1 VVIFRLLAYSINVS
15 DNPSIVLFDG
25 HCTFCH
31 GSVVFIIRRD
41 HARRYKF
48 ASLQSDYGR
57 DVLHRAGVTLENFD
71 TMLLLE
77 DGQVY
82 DRSTAALRIARHL
95 DGLWPV
101 CYIFIIIPRPI
112 RDLIYNWIARNRYDW
127 FGRIEQCL
135 LPTPEIRSRFL

>member
-1 VVIFRLLAYSINVS
+1 MVIYLLLGYIMDVNE
-15 DNPSIVLFDG
+15 NPSIVLFDG

-41 HARRYKF
+41 RRQRYKF

-77 DGQVY
+77 DGEVY

-101 CYIFIIIPRPI
+101 CYVFIIIPRPV
-112 RDLIYNWIARNRYDW
+112 RDLVYNWIARNRYEW
-127 FGRIEQCL
+127 FGRTEACL
-135 LPTPEIRSRFL
+135 LPTPDLRDRFV